1 VRQTDALQQLLEA
14 GVGLESIE
22 ARIGIQKDEAA
33 VALPIG
39 TFERSQSAIN
49 FSQRRI
55 RFRDADPFKESTA
68 GVRVDSPQA
77 VVHFRF
83 LAS

>member
-14 GVGLESIE
+14 GVGLEPIE
-22 ARIGIQKDEAA
+22 ARIGIQEDEAA

-49 FSQRRI
+49 FFQRRI

>member
-1 VRQTDALQQLLEA
+1 MQQPDALQQLLEA
-14 GVGLESIE
+14 GVGLETIE

-39 TFERSQSAIN
+39 TFERSQRAIN

-55 RFRDADPFKESTA
+55 RFRDADPVKQSA
-68 GVRVDSPQA
+68 ARVGVGSLQA